1 MGIEELILHRAEQKG
16 KAEVVR
22 NLITKMG
29 LSDAQAADI
38 AEVDLSFVRE
48 VRAAIELDGKKQD

>member
-38 AEVDLSFVRE
+38 AEVDSSFVRQ